1 MFFVSQTSL
10 PWNIYFE
17 YPLVFKLSFNFFSI
31 VKYLVFIFHFC
42 NVINYYLF
50 ATHLQVYR
58 TYDFNTPPP
67 SCYFSVIVINIIF

>member
-1 MFFVSQTSL
+1 MFFVSQTCL

-17 YPLVFKLSFNFFSI
+17 YPLVFKLIFNFFSI

-58 TYDFNTPPP
+58 TYDFNPPP
-67 SCYFSVIVINIIF
+67 RVILVSLWLI